1 LARAALHTY
10 DSHCERG
17 HQGAISLQQARTVF
31 KTARWLVHDRDR
43 FAAKRLD
50 GGGRRQF
57 SKDIE
62 GSGAHTAGADEV
74 RSFTCGLLFLPTEAR
89 RALRQELEGSVVAV
103 LGLPSKGTTKGTNAR
118 NLGHK
123 K

>member
-1 LARAALHTY
+1 MDAYEILTTFRSRVSASYQAYGCRCCTY
-10 DSHCERG
+10 LG
-17 HQGAISLQQARTVF
+17 YAN
-31 KTARWLVHDRDR
+31 
-43 FAAKRLD
+43 
-50 GGGRRQF
+50 
-57 SKDIE
+57 
-62 GSGAHTAGADEV
+62 ADEV